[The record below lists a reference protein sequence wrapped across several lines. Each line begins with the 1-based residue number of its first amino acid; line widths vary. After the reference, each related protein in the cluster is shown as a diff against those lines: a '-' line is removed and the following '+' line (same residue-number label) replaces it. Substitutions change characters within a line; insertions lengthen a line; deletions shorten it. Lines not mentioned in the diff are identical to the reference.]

1 MAEPGGSQHVRDAG
15 SMRALA
21 HPTRLRLLGELRAE
35 GPRSVGGLAGVVDEA
50 PGSVSYHLGVLA
62 EHGFVAEAPELARSR
77 RERWY
82 RATHERS
89 RWDVLDVVDDPEA
102 RAALD
107 VLRATVHRRYAQ
119 VLEDYLA
126 REAHLPREW
135 VAAAASGDEL
145 LHLRA
150 DQLAQLREDL
160 HALAS
165 RYARLSDREDP
176 DAEGVMFVYH
186 AFRR

>member
-1 MAEPGGSQHVRDAG
+1 MPEAAGERWVHDAG

-35 GPRSVGGLAGVVDEA
+35 GPRTVGGLAGVVDEA

-89 RWDVLDVVDDPEA
+89 RWDVTSAADDPEA
-102 RAALD
+102 RVVLE
-107 VLRATVHRRYAQ
+107 VLRATVHRRYAE
-119 VLEDYLA
+119 VLEDYLV
-126 REAHLPREW
+126 REASLPREW
-135 VAAAASGDEL
+135 VAAATSGDEL

-150 DQLAQLREDL
+150 DQLAELREDL
-160 HALAS
+160 HALA
-165 RYARLSDREDP
+165 RKYAALSDRGDP
-176 DAEGVMFVYH
+176 ASETAIFIYH